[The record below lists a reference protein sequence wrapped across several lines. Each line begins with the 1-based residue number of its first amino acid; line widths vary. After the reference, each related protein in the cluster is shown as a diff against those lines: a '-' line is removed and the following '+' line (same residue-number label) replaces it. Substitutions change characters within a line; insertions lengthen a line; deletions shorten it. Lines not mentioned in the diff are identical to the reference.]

1 MLLLK
6 LSLLHDYEFQC
17 MGTKNDTTSACSR
30 IDPYCKNT
38 LKVLEKDEYLK
49 SQQEAKNYKQ
59 WVLLCEQP
67 QQWLNS
73 TVLSEILH
81 TYTYAHK
88 HTSTS

>member
-1 MLLLK
+1 
-6 LSLLHDYEFQC
+6 
-17 MGTKNDTTSACSR
+17 
-30 IDPYCKNT
+30 
-38 LKVLEKDEYLK
+38 VLEKDEYLK